1 MNIFIVC
8 SKHFYGKISAIKE
21 ELEELGHSITLPNSY
36 DEPLKEEEMKKA
48 SPEEHSAWKAE
59 MMKKQEPKVRA
70 NDALL
75 VLNFEKNGQENYI
88 GGATFMEIVKAWE
101 LGKKIFLYNPIPK
114 NIFEDELKGMRPVVI
129 EGYLQKIK

>member
-36 DEPLKEEEMKKA
+36 DEPLKEEEVKKL
-48 SPEEHSAWKAE
+48 SLEEHAAWKAA
-59 MMKKQEPKVRA
+59 MMRKQDPKVRA

-114 NIFEDELKGMRPVVI
+114 SIFEDELRGMSPTVI
-129 EGYLQKIK
+129 QGDLKKIK